1 MDRIAPCLWFDHQA
15 EEAATFYVSV
25 FKNSK
30 IIAVSR
36 YTRAGVEI
44 HHRPAGSVMTVE
56 FELDGQPFTALNG
69 GPVFTFNEAV
79 SLQVFCDT
87 QQDIDYYWDK
97 LSQGGDPQAQQCGW
111 LKDRYGVSWQVVPR
125 MMGDLFK
132 DHTSARTERAMEAML
147 RMKKI
152 NIAELER
159 AASEEPAGRRL

>member
-1 MDRIAPCLWFDHQA
+1 
-15 EEAATFYVSV
+15 
-25 FKNSK
+25 
-30 IIAVSR
+30 
-36 YTRAGVEI
+36 
-44 HHRPAGSVMTVE
+44 MTVE

-159 AASEEPAGRRL
+159 AAGEEPAGRRL

>member
-132 DHTSARTERAMEAML
+132 DHTSARTERAMETML
-147 RMKKI
+147 CMKKI

-159 AASEEPAGRRL
+159 AAGEEPAGRRL